1 MSDLCRYRGF
11 MGSSTIDD
19 GSHQGGGRRR
29 WRAGDG
35 MTAIGVVLGIL
46 LLVGLLVRFWV
57 LILAV
62 VIIAIAVWLI
72 HDSRVQRQEPISDH
86 APTPNI
92 RPSCVASAAGCT
104 GSTNRRRY
112 EGSTRWSG
120 VRLTAARRR

>member
-19 GSHQGGGRRR
+19 GSHQSSGRRR

-72 HDSRVQRQEPISDH
+72 HDSRVQRQVRRDLEEQRRADLRSRADAEHQAFLRGERRGLYGQYEP
-86 APTPNI
+86 P
-92 RPSCVASAAGCT
+92 
-104 GSTNRRRY
+104 
-112 EGSTRWSG
+112 E
-120 VRLTAARRR
+120 L

>member
-1 MSDLCRYRGF
+1 

>member
-1 MSDLCRYRGF
+1 

-62 VIIAIAVWLI
+62 VIIAIAV
-72 HDSRVQRQEPISDH
+72 
-86 APTPNI
+86 
-92 RPSCVASAAGCT
+92 
-104 GSTNRRRY
+104 
-112 EGSTRWSG
+112 
-120 VRLTAARRR
+120 

>member
-62 VIIAIAVWLI
+62 VVIAIAVWLI
-72 HDSRVQRQEPISDH
+72 HDSRVQRQVRRDLEEQRRADLRSRADAEHQAFLRGERRGLYGQYEP
-86 APTPNI
+86 PE
-92 RPSCVASAAGCT
+92 V
-104 GSTNRRRY
+104 
-112 EGSTRWSG
+112 
-120 VRLTAARRR
+120 